1 MYRTSL
7 VYSVIFFLWV
17 GKGVAYHIGGERR
30 DGRYEQREQMEE
42 ERGVGET
49 GVVKTKEESGY
60 CKE

>member
-1 MYRTSL
+1 MLDIT
-7 VYSVIFFLWV
+7 
-17 GKGVAYHIGGERR
+17 GGEERW
-30 DGRYEQREQMEE
+30 